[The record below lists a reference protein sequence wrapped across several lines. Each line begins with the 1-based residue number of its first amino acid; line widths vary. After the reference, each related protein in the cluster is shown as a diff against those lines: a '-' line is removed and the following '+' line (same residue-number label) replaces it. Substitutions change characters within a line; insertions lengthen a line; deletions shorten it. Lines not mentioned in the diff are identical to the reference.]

1 MTLQEIINAASAYQN
16 EILYFFFMIPLL
28 ALIAAWIQKKNS
40 PNTGVKVFNSILVY
54 IVSVPGILSL
64 LLTAYSVF
72 ILRGNI
78 LELNILL
85 YFVPLLSM
93 ISTYVII
100 QKSIWLKEVPWF
112 GKISS
117 LLLLIFLSLVIV
129 LIFQKMFIWI
139 IFIWNIQYLIW
150 LFVIIFVAMKI
161 AFDKLTK

>member
-1 MTLQEIINAASAYQN
+1 MTLQEMINAASAHQN
-16 EILYFFFMIPLL
+16 EILYFFLTIPFL
-28 ALIAAWIQKKNS
+28 ALIAALLQKKHS
-40 PNTGVKVFNSILVY
+40 TNTGVKIFDSALVY
-54 IVSVPGILSL
+54 IVSVPWILSL
-64 LLTAYSVF
+64 LLTVYSVF
-72 ILRGNI
+72 ILKGNI

-100 QKSIWLKEVPWF
+100 QKSIWLKKVPWF

-139 IFIWNIQYLIW
+139 IFIGNIQYIVW